1 MANLAFQ
8 VTLFAFQGR
17 GQYAFEGSPDE
28 ALTTDQASNWQA
40 NYWKR
45 KSKADLENL
54 EMLER
59 IRLGILPPEVR
70 EETLSAVIEADS
82 ASRER
87 SAGRIDDGEALLR
100 AMQAREA
107 YDAAYRAVYKEAYI
121 AEVVADLWRE
131 DMKRITRRRK
141 AIALL
146 LH

>member
-1 MANLAFQ
+1 MAAGNFFGGEFFGGGFFGANVQ
-8 VTLFAFQGR
+8 
-17 GQYAFEGSPDE
+17 PDITPE
-28 ALTTDQASNWQA
+28 QASNWQA

-59 IRLGILPPEVR
+59 IKLGILPPEAR
-70 EETLSAVIEADS
+70 EETLAAVAQADD
-82 ASRER
+82 ASRALA
-87 SAGRIDDGEALLR
+87 AGRIEPGEALNI
-100 AMQAREA
+100 AMQMREA
-107 YDAAYRAVYKEAYI
+107 YENAYRLAYQEAYI

>member
-1 MANLAFQ
+1 MATGNFFGGQFFGGGFFGA
-8 VTLFAFQGR
+8 VTPA
-17 GQYAFEGSPDE
+17 
-28 ALTTDQASNWQA
+28 ALTVEQASNWQA

-45 KSKADLENL
+45 KSKADIENL

-59 IRLGILPPEVR
+59 IRLGILPPEIR
-70 EETLSAVIEADS
+70 EETLAAVVEADA
-82 ASRER
+82 ASREHA
-87 SAGRIDDGEALLR
+87 AGRIADAEALLR
-100 AMQAREA
+100 AMEAREA
-107 YDAAYRAVYKEAYI
+107 YENAYKDVYKEAYI

>member
-1 MANLAFQ
+1 MAVAYTNFFGGAFFGGGFFGAGVEQ
-8 VTLFAFQGR
+8 Q
-17 GQYAFEGSPDE
+17 E
-28 ALTTDQASNWQA
+28 ASNWQA

-45 KSKADLENL
+45 KSKADIENL

-59 IRLGILPPEVR
+59 IRLGILPPEAR
-70 EETLSAVIEADS
+70 EETLNAVIEADS
-82 ASRER
+82 AAREHA
-87 SAGRIDDGEALLR
+87 AGRIEDGEAVLR
-100 AMQAREA
+100 AMEAR
-107 YDAAYRAVYKEAYI
+107 AAYENAYKIAYKEAYI